1 MTDKS
6 IPNKVNLP
14 KPPKLDAS
22 QMQKMMEQ
30 AKRTAPSEEIMR
42 KVEQEIEELKK
53 QNKL

>member
-1 MTDKS
+1 MTDKP

-14 KPPKLDAS
+14 KPPKLDAT

-30 AKRTAPSEEIMR
+30 AKRTAPSKEMMQ
-42 KVEQEIEELKK
+42 KVEQEIEKLKK